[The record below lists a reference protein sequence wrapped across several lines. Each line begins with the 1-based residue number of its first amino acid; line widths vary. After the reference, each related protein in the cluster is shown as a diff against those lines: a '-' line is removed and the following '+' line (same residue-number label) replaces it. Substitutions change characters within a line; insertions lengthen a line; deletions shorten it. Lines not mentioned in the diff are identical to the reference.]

1 LSQLYQDI
9 GAAGGSGVTRTY
21 GYDTNGNL
29 TSVAAPLSRSTGLQY
44 DALNRVKQVTDP
56 ASGVTVITYD
66 ANDHVATVTD
76 PQTLQ
81 TGYTYNGFG
90 QRKQLVSP
98 ATGTTTTTFDSGGNI
113 YQITDARNAVVELP
127 HQTGQA
133 AGW

>member
-1 LSQLYQDI
+1 
-9 GAAGGSGVTRTY
+9 
-21 GYDTNGNL
+21 
-29 TSVAAPLSRSTGLQY
+29 
-44 DALNRVKQVTDP
+44 VKQVTDP